1 MSDVVSDV
9 VVAQRDGQHIAYANS
24 TIVVAHH
31 ATERLGGLL
40 RETWPH
46 AARVFLIT
54 DTNVAAACALAV
66 ERSIRD
72 SGITV
77 SVRAIPAGETSK
89 SLDEAGRLYDW
100 LADQHAERSEPIV
113 ALGGGVVGDLAGFVA
128 ATYLRGVPLAQV
140 PTSLLAMV
148 DSSVG
153 GKTGVNLSAGKNL
166 VGAFYA
172 PTLVSVDPALLATL
186 PPRELRSGWAEVIK
200 YAFIEA
206 SVPGAGSAMLHQC
219 LGTEG
224 AALRALELESA
235 TRVIERCIELKAR
248 VVALD
253 EREAGLRRI
262 LNLGHTLGHAI
273 EVEAGYG
280 WFAHGEAVA
289 LGLLAVARI
298 AHRLRYCDAGVPAR
312 VDALLADF
320 SLPRSLDGLPAS
332 SLIGRTRTDK
342 KAVGG
347 RVTWVLPAGIGRVTT
362 SADVADALV
371 AAVLVELGA
380 TPP

>member
-1 MSDVVSDV
+1 MSDV

-54 DTNVAAACALAV
+54 DTNVAATCALAV

-298 AHRLRYCDAGVPAR
+298 AHRLRHCDASVPAR

-342 KAVGG
+342 KAAGG
-347 RVTWVLPAGIGRVTT
+347 RVTWVLPAGIDRVTT